1 MVYRWLRI
9 QVLCSQPESTDTA
22 LLTCRELDG
31 RTSAA
36 NAFDRLGFRVGNP
49 SAIGW
54 YQRANFPAS
63 LLPGGVT
70 PTTRRRIATLSLRR
84 KMARSPSR
92 SGGWR
97 TRLQHHRK
105 GQKPS
110 PAAGYFFARVDVA
123 GALPLPFAH
132 TGKSCSLIPELP
144 AGRAEVLQQRRCR
157 RQASHSGLQIRG
169 LPVFTSRLRVRSR
182 ARESSGP
189 GDWNAM
195 KLPRRTFLHLAAG
208 AAALPVVSHIARAQA
223 YPTRIV
229 MRVFSST

>member
-1 MVYRWLRI
+1 V
-9 QVLCSQPESTDTA
+9 V
-22 LLTCRELDG
+22 
-31 RTSAA
+31 SAGE
-36 NAFDRLGFRVGNP
+36 FSSIPV
-49 SAIGW
+49 
-54 YQRANFPAS
+54 
-63 LLPGGVT
+63 
-70 PTTRRRIATLSLRR
+70 TRRRYPDNAQKNRDAQFAP
-84 KMARSPSR
+84 KN
-92 SGGWR
+92 
-97 TRLQHHRK
+97 
-105 GQKPS
+105 GQKPKPIGWLAYTS
-110 PAAGYFFARVDVA
+110 SAPQEGAETIPRGGVFFCAGRRSR
-123 GALPLPFAH
+123 GAPLPFAH